1 MSIVAWHHALFII
14 FALCTSELYADVAAP
29 LSLLNHETVHHF
41 DKNFNAITPAQT
53 SHHQSLKLS
62 NAQQSTHETLGS
74 KTAHLMELKKVIKPL
89 VLPHGYK
96 AAIPPFL
103 GISHDTVISFLNDMG
118 FDFKKLWQETVVSQD
133 HHELNKELF
142 LERVEKI
149 GKQIESI
156 FVAYAQ
162 NYSSQKT
169 TLLKKLRKFIKPRIT
184 SGKFITVRSTGKEDT
199 DTVTNAGGNES
210 KEIVQADIASVLR
223 AMGAVLASYFSQKS
237 FAQRLAEADTQIFQT
252 PLLAVLIQEVVGE
265 FDGNMVAG
273 GVAYTQENLGNTPG
287 VALVQATHGHCK
299 AVVDSVFPSDT
310 FYLHNDGTA
319 VSLLARKPA
328 RFAPDPAT
336 AQLNVV
342 TNNQALA
349 TTSSLDQEAL
359 TALAITL
366 QAIHEFYAK
375 PMDVEF
381 VIDQTDKIIWI
392 VQARPLKQLKQNSI
406 PTYINPAIIT
416 QLEHNNIIRCT
427 KLNED
432 DGTVRHITDAK
443 KIIVAHKLDDALML
457 YLDEMKSEQISAQIV
472 IVQGNAQATSHAAA
486 TLKGCGVAILCVPDI
501 QSIKEIL
508 ERQHV
513 SLFID
518 LQQGLFIN
526 GLSEEILRDQDL
538 ESLTQKEIITFGRFN
553 HPIPSII
560 SVSPL
565 QGPLKHFTS
574 MHPSLSGAKL
584 QNFVEQL
591 KDGNA
596 QQAREVLTHIQS
608 IVQNGIDNLYTFT
621 EQHGLAA
628 THALKKL
635 YPLALNLEP
644 IYHQIHEKMS
654 AAPRS
659 LERLYP
665 IALLE
670 ALLFQEKREGLLKN
684 YSLQSVM
691 NQFQADFDFIEK
703 YSNETFCNYTAL
715 KIARMGANQ
724 ALTSTIADQWVQVIA
739 QQSKRKL
746 IKKAPIILF
755 FAKFKILPLF
765 INMMFS
771 RTNPK
776 KFNHFFKSIAREFTN
791 NQEFFEKLSN
801 IKNEIDAIDLEEW
814 QKPESFERLFDQL
827 NNVFIPFCTS
837 HEFNTHATQNVEKL
851 SALAT
856 LSLMETIISYVDL
869 ATKAVK
875 SRVCQNSNQTQEKC
889 VQFKK
894 LLDSYFLLLEAW
906 APQAQSV
913 LALHES
919 YPPQEY
925 LKALKRLFDQMQPSE
940 AQCNP
945 TKDFNVAAAALG
957 SAAAFE
963 RCAPQTLEDVF
974 TTIHQSLLNI
984 LGALIR
990 NTIDRQ
996 WIKLPTY
1003 VASKL
1008 NFAKKI
1014 IPMVLSI
1021 YAHGFDNLIALLT
1034 GDKITGCYFSKLLNA
1049 CLLGNVMQLVKSSN
1063 AQPNIHRALGII
1075 LRSFMVNDFGSHYIS
1090 PSLTGISC
1098 SADTTEYTVNVPLR
1112 NHSASIKLIASHKTD
1127 DLQVNM
1133 QFYGM
1138 RPDRWHQINSY
1149 VKLASKAYNYG
1160 LDEAATVLNK
1170 NGISFSLTLKPEVDA
1185 TKLHDIVKNASAITF
1200 HESDSFL
1207 QGIIKEL
1214 LLQNPG
1220 TISAAEIWNESFF
1233 QHFLPRNYYG
1243 DNVIKPEKTL
1253 AQIKQLL
1260 SSCPDAP
1267 SDEEILHGYIQELCD
1282 SKRSCDY
1289 HDLYQLTVLAQE
1301 HAEISSADKEL
1312 IQQRISK
1319 IMKEISFYYFNIR
1332 NMSKILTQLLHYFS
1346 ENTDGET
1353 LANREMFFEK
1363 FFLNQDLEKKTCE
1376 FPELFDHWVFE
1387 RNLKQLAAFPEL
1399 EQEFYR
1405 YLSDNNQLEKLITLF
1420 VRSGTSDEE
1429 NPHKTVA
1436 RTVARIKNVFAQQTY
1451 APSEQEIL
1459 HLYIQ
1464 ELCSSRYHWAYGKLY
1479 QLITIYQTCPE
1490 ISQDNKKLIKNT
1502 ILKIANEDFN
1512 YEGSYSNEKKAFE
1525 LLLSFFATNTDT
1537 DTLPAREQF
1546 FKRYFLEKID
1556 CRRNPRINNALDM
1569 YFIKHSSSN
1578 RTFKQNI
1585 KKLRK
1590 FPALEQEV
1598 CSYLKQELIK
1608 YYVPN
1613 CRKDS
1618 LLTPQDYIFYIK
1630 FLFSL
1635 FTNPPSETEI
1645 IHQYIQELCLLY
1657 KDIYNRVQ
1665 YILSQLFIL
1674 DQTFSEISLEDQ
1686 KLIKQRIFEL
1696 IRSDAY
1702 YLFSPEILKYFA
1714 DNITPETLE
1723 LRKKIFDKHFLDKQ
1737 LTNKKSV
1744 TQRKFFTRKPYT
1756 AFEALSPLDKNMLEL
1771 AKFPEL
1777 EKDFYHYA
1785 FEQQMTIVSS
1795 KADFVSDQFRQFPWA
1810 NFLTPMLESEGAIQK
1825 LLEHTQGNDQATLE
1839 LFEYL
1844 FDEIYFVN
1852 ESCQKLIIQK
1862 AREYASTETK
1872 YAWEL
1877 KQLLEQHAHVL
1888 G

>member
-1 MSIVAWHHALFII
+1 MSIFSWHHALFII
-14 FALCTSELYADVAAP
+14 FALCTSELHADAAAP
-29 LSLLNHETVHHF
+29 LSLLNHAAPH
-41 DKNFNAITPAQT
+41 NFSKIEPAQA
-53 SHHQSLKLS
+53 SFHQNLKPHDI
-62 NAQQSTHETLGS
+62 QQSAHERFGS
-74 KTAHLMELKKVIKPL
+74 KTAHLMELEKILEPV
-89 VLPHGYK
+89 VLPHNYK
-96 AAIPPFL
+96 TLVPPFL
-103 GISHDTVISFLNDMG
+103 GVADDEMVSFLKD
-118 FDFKKLWQETVVSQD
+118 DSWPDIYDIEEEWQEKIIP
-133 HHELNKELF
+133 LNQPTLDTELF
-142 LERVEKI
+142 LKQVRKI
-149 GKQIESI
+149 GKKVGQLFNQESI
-156 FVAYAQ
+156 CVT
-162 NYSSQKT
+162 SQYYPKYKNC
-169 TLLKKLRKFIKPRIT
+169 LLNKLTNFINPRAAA
-184 SGKFITVRSTGKEDT
+184 GRFITVRSSGKEDT

-210 KEIVQADIASVLR
+210 KEIVKADISSVLK
-223 AMGAVLASYFSQKS
+223 AMGAVPTSYFSQKS
-237 FAQRLAEADTQIFQT
+237 FAQRIAEKDNQLFQR
-252 PLLAVLIQEVVGE
+252 PLLSVLVQEVVGE

-310 FYLHNDGTA
+310 FYLHNDGSA
-319 VSLLARKPA
+319 VSLLTHKPA

-349 TTSSLDQEAL
+349 TTSSLDQESLA
-359 TALAITL
+359 ALAITL
-366 QAIHEFYAK
+366 QTIHEFYGK

-392 VQARPLKQLKQNSI
+392 VQARPLKQLNQKSI
-406 PTYINPAIIT
+406 PTYINPVTIA
-416 QLEHNNIIRCT
+416 QVQHNNIIRCT

-432 DGTVRHITDAK
+432 NGTVRHITDAK

-472 IVQGNAQATSHAAA
+472 IVQDNAQATSHAAA

-501 QSIKEIL
+501 QPIKEIL

-513 SLFID
+513 SIFVD

-538 ESLTQKEIITFGRFN
+538 ESLTQTEVITFGRFN
-553 HPIPSII
+553 HPIPSIL

-565 QGPLKHFTS
+565 QGPLTHFTS
-574 MHPSLSGAKL
+574 MHPSLSEAKL

-596 QQAREVLTHIQS
+596 QQACEVLTHIQS
-608 IVQNGIDNLYTFT
+608 IVQNKIYNLYTFVGK
-621 EQHGLAA
+621 HGLAA

-670 ALLFQEKREGLLKN
+670 ALLFQEKRVGFLKN
-684 YSLQSVM
+684 YSFQSVM

-739 QQSKRKL
+739 QQSERKL

-755 FAKFKILPLF
+755 FAQFKILPLF

-776 KFNHFFKSIAREFTN
+776 KFNQFFKSIAREFTN
-791 NQEFFEKLSN
+791 NQEFFEKLSH

-827 NNVFIPFCTS
+827 NNALIPFCTS
-837 HEFNTHATQNVEKL
+837 QEFNAHATQNVEKL

-889 VQFKK
+889 VQFKQ

-963 RCAPQTLEDVF
+963 RCPPQTLEDVF

-990 NTIDRQ
+990 NTIDRE
-996 WIKLPTY
+996 WIKIPAY

-1049 CLLGNVMQLVKSSN
+1049 CLLGNVIQLVKPNN

-1075 LRSFMVNDFGSHYIS
+1075 LRSFMVTDYGSNFIS
-1090 PSLTGISC
+1090 PTLTGISC

-1133 QFYGM
+1133 RFYGT

-1149 VKLASKAYNYG
+1149 VKLASKAYGYTF
-1160 LDEAATVLNK
+1160 DETATVLNK
-1170 NGISFSLTLKPEVDA
+1170 NGISFSLTLKPGVDPA
-1185 TKLHDIVKNASAITF
+1185 KLHDIVKNASAITF
-1200 HESDSFL
+1200 YESDSFL

-1214 LLQNPG
+1214 LLQN
-1220 TISAAEIWNESFF
+1220 THAFLASEIWNESFF
-1233 QHFLPRNYYG
+1233 KYFLPRNYYG

-1260 SSCPDAP
+1260 SSCLDAP
-1267 SDEEILHGYIQELCD
+1267 SDKEILHGYIQALCD

-1289 HDLYQLTVLAQE
+1289 HDLYQLILIAQD
-1301 HAEISSADKEL
+1301 HTEISSADKEL

-1346 ENTDGET
+1346 ENTNGET

-1363 FFLNQDLEKKTCE
+1363 FFLNEDLDKKTCD

-1436 RTVARIKNVFAQQTY
+1436 RIKNVFAQQTY

-1479 QLITIYQTCPE
+1479 QLIIIYQTCPE

-1598 CSYLKQELIK
+1598 CTYLEKNLIK
-1608 YYVPN
+1608 YYVQY
-1613 CRKDS
+1613 RGHD
-1618 LLTPQDYIFYIK
+1618 LLLPQDHIFYIK

-1665 YILSQLFIL
+1665 YILSKLFIL

-1702 YLFSPEILKYFA
+1702 YVFSPEILKYFA
-1714 DNITPETLE
+1714 DNTTPETLE

-1785 FEQQMTIVSS
+1785 FEQQMATEGC
-1795 KADFVSDQFRQFPWA
+1795 KTDFISDQFRQFPWA

-1825 LLEHTQGNDQATLE
+1825 LLEHTQGNDQATFELLE
-1839 LFEYL
+1839 HL